1 MALKLRRGLDANR
14 VTSSIEQGEI
24 VAVVADPDPTKN
36 NKVYLGDGLTPGGIL
51 VGPVTLAT
59 ETTPQLGGNLD
70 LNGNNIIGTGNINIT
85 GNITATGSINLGDNA
100 TDNISVLGLINSSLT
115 PAIDDSYNLGTS
127 AKQWRNIWA
136 TQANV
141 DTTLAV
147 GSQIIKLSSG
157 SADSNLVLWDA
168 ETDTLTAREIIGNLT
183 GSVFADD
190 SSTLVD
196 SVAGKIVGDVDNIIT
211 TAKSINGATITLSG
225 LNDQGVLAGIEI
237 ITTGN
242 IDDPYDCLS
251 VKAASD
257 TVEGPAVLFIRSR
270 GTHEAPVSLNVN
282 DSIVSQVWLGQDGGL
297 LKQAA
302 GLDIFVDTA
311 STGDFLPGR
320 LEVSL
325 GDVDGID
332 LITVL
337 SIDSEGVIG
346 IRDNPLVVGAGSG
359 EVNTGGTIKYIRIA
373 VDGVDYAL
381 PLYPLNP

>member
-1 MALKLRRGLDANR
+1 MALKLRRGTEAER
-14 VTSSIEQGEI
+14 VTAFVDIGEI
-24 VAVVADPDPTKN
+24 VYVTDTK
-36 NKVYLGDGLTPGGIL
+36 KLFVGDGATTGGIL
-51 VGPVTLAT
+51 VGPTALST
-59 ETTPQLGGNLD
+59 ETSPLLGGNLN

-127 AKQWRNIWA
+127 AKQWRNLWA

-168 ETDTLTAREIIGNLT
+168 ETDTLTAREIIGDLT

-196 SVAGKIVGDVDNIIT
+196 SVAGKIVGEVDNIAIT
-211 TAKSINGATITLSG
+211 TKDVNGATITLSG
-225 LNDQGVLAGIEI
+225 QNNNGTLAGLAIY
-237 ITTGN
+237 TTGTA
-242 IDDPYDCLS
+242 DDAYDAMS
-251 VKAASD
+251 IYGASN
-257 TVEGPAVLFIRSR
+257 TVEGPAVLYSRYR
-270 GTHEAPVSLNVN
+270 GTHETPLPLQIG
-282 DSIVSQVWLGQDGGL
+282 DKIVSQYWLGADSNGSP
-297 LKQAA
+297 AVVA
-302 GLDIFVDTA
+302 GIQIFVDDTP
-311 STGDFLPGR
+311 GEGYIPGR
-320 LEVSL
+320 IEL
-325 GDVDGID
+325 GCVNATEE
-332 LITVL
+332 LVTML
-337 SIDSEGVIG
+337 SIDSEGIIG
-346 IRDNPLVVGAGSG
+346 IQDNSIVAGAGSG
-359 EVNTGGTIKYIRIA
+359 EVNTGGTVKYIRII

>member
-1 MALKLRRGLDANR
+1 MALKLRRGTEAER
-14 VTSSIEQGEI
+14 VTAFVDIGEI
-24 VAVVADPDPTKN
+24 VYVTDTK
-36 NKVYLGDGLTPGGIL
+36 KVFVGDGATTGGIL
-51 VGPVTLAT
+51 VGPTALSA
-59 ETTPQLGGNLD
+59 ETTPLLGGNLN

-85 GNITATGSINLGDNA
+85 GNITATGSINLGNG
-100 TDNISVLGLINSSLT
+100 TEDNINVGGLINSSLT

-127 AKQWRNIWA
+127 AKQWRNVWT

-196 SVAGKIVGDVDNIIT
+196 SVARKILGDVDNIVT
-211 TAKSINGATITLSG
+211 TTKSINGATITLSG
-225 LNDQGVLAGIEI
+225 ENNDGLLAGIQI

-251 VKAASD
+251 IKAASN
-257 TVEGPAVLFIRSR
+257 TVEGPAVLFTRAR
-270 GTHEAPVSLNVN
+270 GTHVTPTDLQVN
-282 DSIVSQVWLGQDGGL
+282 DSIVSQIWLGQDDGI

-302 GLDIFVDTA
+302 GIDVFVDAA

-320 LEVSL
+320 FEISL
-325 GDVDGID
+325 GDVDGVD

-337 SIDSEGVIG
+337 SIDSEGIIG
-346 IRDNPLVVGAGSG
+346 IKDNSIVAGAGAG
-359 EVNTGGTIKYIRIA
+359 EVNVGGTVKYIRII